1 MKFSNSISKSHQ
13 TYASVFL
20 AFSLFGFL
28 LPHHGNEVKRHRLEV
43 GLITGACAGF
53 NTVFLCVSSSIQFAQ
68 KEAKIRAGANRGIIG
83 LEDKRM
89 Y

>member
-13 TYASVFL
+13 TFASVFL

-53 NTVFLCVSSSIQFAQ
+53 NTVLLCESSVQVSRGGVSLPPI
-68 KEAKIRAGANRGIIG
+68 IRRKPAAWAHRT
-83 LEDKRM
+83 
-89 Y
+89 